1 MGEIEIIWSPEA
13 RARFEEIYNYLWE
26 KWSLRVANN
35 FKEETLSQ
43 VDLLALYPY
52 MGIPI
57 EYRLDLY
64 KRLLTSHNYLYYLI
78 HDGRI
83 IIIDII
89 DTRQEP
95 ATSDKE
101 DE

>member
-13 RARFEEIYNYLWE
+13 RARFEEIYYYLWE
-26 KWSLRVANN
+26 KWSLKVAEN
-35 FKEETLSQ
+35 FKEETLTK
-43 VDLLALYPY
+43 VDLLASYPY

-64 KRLLTSHNYLYYLI
+64 KRLLTSHNYLFYLI

-83 IIIDII
+83 IITDII

-95 ATSDKE
+95 ANYDNE
-101 DE
+101 EE